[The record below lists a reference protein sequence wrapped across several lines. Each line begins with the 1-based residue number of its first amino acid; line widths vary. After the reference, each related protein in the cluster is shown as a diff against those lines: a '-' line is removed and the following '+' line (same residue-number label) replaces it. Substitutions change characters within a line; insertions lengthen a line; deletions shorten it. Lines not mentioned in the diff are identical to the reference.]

1 MQKVRK
7 KRELLLLIFDFLF
20 TERKK
25 YIIIVNGNA
34 AGAAIGPSRVYSA
47 RGKFQSGS
55 KKKKGI
61 IIMNKTQLVEAVA
74 AEANL
79 SKKDAEAA
87 VKATFAAIEGA
98 LVKGDKVQLIGFG
111 TFETRVRGER
121 TGKNPRTGE
130 TVKIAACKAPAFKAG
145 KALKDIVNK

>member
-1 MQKVRK
+1 MRQSRNRAEVANILPAANFISESEKRK
-7 KRELLLLIFDFLF
+7 E
-20 TERKK
+20 
-25 YIIIVNGNA
+25 
-34 AGAAIGPSRVYSA
+34 S
-47 RGKFQSGS
+47 
-55 KKKKGI
+55 

-130 TVKIAACKAPAFKAG
+130 TVKIAGRLVAVYYPLVHVIFFSGFNSLRISSKLIFLYKIAF
-145 KALKDIVNK
+145 NRFS

>member
-1 MQKVRK
+1 
-7 KRELLLLIFDFLF
+7 
-20 TERKK
+20 
-25 YIIIVNGNA
+25 
-34 AGAAIGPSRVYSA
+34 
-47 RGKFQSGS
+47 
-55 KKKKGI
+55 
-61 IIMNKTQLVEAVA
+61 MNKTQLVEAVA
-74 AEANL
+74 AETNL

-130 TVKIAACKAPAFKAG
+130 TVKIAACKIPAFKARISLTSNFILNFTAHTEC
-145 KALKDIVNK
+145 KAPCVFFMSNNGIF

>member
-1 MQKVRK
+1 
-7 KRELLLLIFDFLF
+7 
-20 TERKK
+20 
-25 YIIIVNGNA
+25 
-34 AGAAIGPSRVYSA
+34 
-47 RGKFQSGS
+47 
-55 KKKKGI
+55 
-61 IIMNKTQLVEAVA
+61 MNKTQLVEAVA

-98 LVKGDKVQLIGFG
+98 LVKGDRVQLIGFG

>member
-1 MQKVRK
+1 MRQSRNRAEVANILPAANFISESEKRK
-7 KRELLLLIFDFLF
+7 E
-20 TERKK
+20 
-25 YIIIVNGNA
+25 
-34 AGAAIGPSRVYSA
+34 S
-47 RGKFQSGS
+47 
-55 KKKKGI
+55 

-74 AEANL
+74 AETNL
-79 SKKDAEAA
+79 SKKDAEVA

-130 TVKIAACKAPAFKAG
+130 TVKIAACKIPAFKAG

>member
-1 MQKVRK
+1 MRQSRNRAEIANILPAANFISESEKRK
-7 KRELLLLIFDFLF
+7 E
-20 TERKK
+20 
-25 YIIIVNGNA
+25 
-34 AGAAIGPSRVYSA
+34 S
-47 RGKFQSGS
+47 
-55 KKKKGI
+55 

-74 AEANL
+74 AETNL

-130 TVKIAACKAPAFKAG
+130 TVKIAACKIPAFKAG

>member
-1 MQKVRK
+1 MRQSRNRAEVANILPAANFISESEKRK
-7 KRELLLLIFDFLF
+7 E
-20 TERKK
+20 
-25 YIIIVNGNA
+25 
-34 AGAAIGPSRVYSA
+34 S
-47 RGKFQSGS
+47 
-55 KKKKGI
+55 

-130 TVKIAACKAPAFKAG
+130 AITVPAAKAPAFKAG
-145 KALKDIVNK
+145 KALKDAVNK

>member
-1 MQKVRK
+1 MRQSRNRAEVANILPAANFISESEKRK
-7 KRELLLLIFDFLF
+7 E
-20 TERKK
+20 
-25 YIIIVNGNA
+25 
-34 AGAAIGPSRVYSA
+34 S
-47 RGKFQSGS
+47 
-55 KKKKGI
+55 

-130 TVKIAACKAPAFKAG
+130 TVKIAACKIPAFKAG

>member
-1 MQKVRK
+1 MRQSRNRAEVANILPAANFISESEKRK
-7 KRELLLLIFDFLF
+7 E
-20 TERKK
+20 
-25 YIIIVNGNA
+25 
-34 AGAAIGPSRVYSA
+34 S
-47 RGKFQSGS
+47 
-55 KKKKGI
+55 

-74 AEANL
+74 AETNL

-130 TVKIAACKAPAFKAG
+130 TVKIAACKIPAFKAG

>member
-1 MQKVRK
+1 
-7 KRELLLLIFDFLF
+7 
-20 TERKK
+20 
-25 YIIIVNGNA
+25 
-34 AGAAIGPSRVYSA
+34 
-47 RGKFQSGS
+47 
-55 KKKKGI
+55 
-61 IIMNKTQLVEAVA
+61 MNKTQLVEAVA

-130 TVKIAACKAPAFKAG
+130 TVKIAGRLLLFRTTSPFWSLDKTVLFMFTHKYLNSLSLDVSNFCKLIFIFANGSPT
-145 KALKDIVNK
+145 V

>member
-1 MQKVRK
+1 
-7 KRELLLLIFDFLF
+7 
-20 TERKK
+20 
-25 YIIIVNGNA
+25 
-34 AGAAIGPSRVYSA
+34 
-47 RGKFQSGS
+47 
-55 KKKKGI
+55 
-61 IIMNKTQLVEAVA
+61 MNKTQLVEAVA

-98 LVKGDKVQLIGFG
+98 LVKGDGFG

>member
-1 MQKVRK
+1 MRQSRNRAEVANILPAANFISESEKRK
-7 KRELLLLIFDFLF
+7 E
-20 TERKK
+20 
-25 YIIIVNGNA
+25 
-34 AGAAIGPSRVYSA
+34 S
-47 RGKFQSGS
+47 
-55 KKKKGI
+55 

-111 TFETRVRGER
+111 TFEVRERAAR
-121 TGKNPRTGE
+121 TGLNPQTKE
-130 TVKIAACKAPAFKAG
+130 TIQIAASKSPVFKAG
-145 KALKDIVNK
+145 KAFKDAL